1 MALLST
7 LALGRSIQAETSR
20 FLFGPFILEWMGI
33 LLVTGGRDVYAV
45 SQRHGRLISAVLV
58 YGMWIVIQGQIVDHG
73 VSMSGK
79 MMTDMALLVIGVI
92 LLVSSYGRAKLNGA
106 WRMAN
111 D

>member
-1 MALLST
+1 MYM
-7 LALGRSIQAETSR
+7 
-20 FLFGPFILEWMGI
+20 LFRKGM
-33 LLVTGGRDVYAV
+33 VY
-45 SQRHGRLISAVLV
+45 SLISAVLV

-79 MMTDMALLVIGVI
+79 MLTDMSLLVIGLI
-92 LLVSSYGRAKLNGA
+92 LLISSYGRSLKLNGA